1 MAIISVALA
10 RQYASQAGFIGNS
23 LDTIVAIAQ
32 AESSLNTS
40 AQHTNSDGSIDR
52 GILQIN
58 SRYHSEVSDSCA
70 YDATCAFGQ
79 GYRISNKGT
88 NFHPWATYTSGAYL
102 RYMPTGSQGLASG
115 SKGVGNKPW
124 YKFPITHPFLTKFSG
139 NGTDTPH
146 YAVDIGAPM
155 DTPFFF
161 LESGTID
168 KESYQPWGG
177 EIFERPD
184 SGGPEEYVFHLDQI
198 NVKPGQHVQAG
209 EVVGLSGG
217 QTSGG
222 SHPTQPRYS
231 TGPHIHFGLF
241 TKYVNTPDPNNPTI
255 PFGPDPGP
263 LISQAEQSNLV
274 AIGSGGDSTSS
285 TSPTS
290 GTEPQSVPLA
300 EKVNAILSEFPG
312 FGGICLAIDKAE
324 QFPGIIQY
332 QPGGTA
338 VSPPPAWTYFIPGAT
353 GIYQG
358 VEAVF
363 SPQDYVGPAIRSV
376 LDTVI
381 SNTIPLF
388 LRSMIAGIGFLLVA
402 GLVWKATD
410 ATGLIQIISQAGVAE

>member
-1 MAIISVALA
+1 MPIISVALA
-10 RQYASQAGFIGNS
+10 RQYASQAGFVGSGI
-23 LDTIVAIAQ
+23 DTIVAIAQ
-32 AESSLNTS
+32 AESSLNTG
-40 AQHTNSDGSIDR
+40 AQHTNSDGSLDR

-58 SRYHSEVSDSCA
+58 NRYHSEVSDSCA
-70 YDATCAFGQ
+70 YDAACSFGQ

-88 NFHPWATYTSGAYL
+88 NFTAWSTYTSGAYL
-102 RYMPTGSQGLASG
+102 RYMPTGSSTLTNG
-115 SKGVGNKPW
+115 SKGVGTAW
-124 YKFPITHPFLTKFSG
+124 YLFQKTHGYITKFAG

-146 YAVDIGAPM
+146 YAIDFGAPM

-177 EIFERPD
+177 EVFEKPD
-184 SGGPEEYVFHLDQI
+184 AGGPEEYVFHLDQI
-198 NVKPGQHVQAG
+198 NVVPGQHVQAG

-222 SHPTQPRYS
+222 SHPTSSQYS
-231 TGPHIHFGLF
+231 TGPHIHFGRF
-241 TKYVNTPDPNNPTI
+241 TNYVSTPDPNNPTI
-255 PFGPDPGP
+255 PFGPDPSP
-263 LISQAEQSNLV
+263 LLAQAEQSGLV
-274 AIGSGGDSTSS
+274 AIGSGGDSGS
-285 TSPTS
+285 TSTS
-290 GTEPQSVPLA
+290 GGTEPQDIPLA

-312 FGGICLAIDKAE
+312 FAGICLTIDKAE

-338 VSPPPAWTYFIPGAT
+338 ASPPPAWTYFIPGAP

-363 SPQDYVGPAIRSV
+363 QPQDYVGPAIRSV
-376 LDTVI
+376 LDTII
-381 SNTIPLF
+381 SNAIPLF

-402 GLVWKATD
+402 GLVWKAAD
-410 ATGLIQIISQAGVAE
+410 ASGLVEAAGQIGAVAA

>member
-10 RQYASQAGFIGNS
+10 RQYASQAGFAGNGI
-23 LDTIVAIAQ
+23 DIIVAIAQ

-40 AQHTNSDGSIDR
+40 AQHTNSDGSLDR

-58 SRYHSEVSDSCA
+58 SRYHSEVTDSCA
-70 YDATCAFGQ
+70 YDAACSFQQ
-79 GYRISNKGT
+79 GYRISSQGT
-88 NFHPWATYTSGAYL
+88 NFNAWSTYTSGAYL
-102 RYMPTGSQGLASG
+102 RYMPTGSNTLANG
-115 SKGVGNKPW
+115 GKGVGKAW
-124 YKFPITHPFLTKFSG
+124 YLFPNNHPYTTDYKGPL
-139 NGTDTPH
+139 TDTPH
-146 YAVDIGAPM
+146 YAVDLGAPM

-177 EIFERPD
+177 EVFERPD

-209 EVVGLSGG
+209 EVIGLSGG

-222 SHPTQPRYS
+222 SHPTEKRYS

-241 TKYVNTPDPNNPTI
+241 TKYVNTPDSNNPII
-255 PFGPDPGP
+255 PYGPDPSG
-263 LISQAEQSNLV
+263 LIEQAGQSGLV
-274 AIGSGGDSTSS
+274 AIGSGGDSIS
-285 TSPTS
+285 TSTS
-290 GTEPQSVPLA
+290 GGTEPQSVPLA

-312 FGGICLAIDKAE
+312 FSGICLAVDKAE

-338 VSPPPAWTYFIPGAT
+338 VSPPPAWTYFIPGAP

-358 VEAVF
+358 VESVF

-376 LDTVI
+376 LDTII

-402 GLVWKATD
+402 GLVWKAAD
-410 ATGLIQIISQAGVAE
+410 SSGLVQVIGQAGVLAE